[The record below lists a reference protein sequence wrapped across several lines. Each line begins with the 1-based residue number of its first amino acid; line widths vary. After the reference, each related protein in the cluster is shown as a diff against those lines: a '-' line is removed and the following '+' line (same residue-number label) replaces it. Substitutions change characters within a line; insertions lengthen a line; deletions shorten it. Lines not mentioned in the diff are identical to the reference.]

1 MIKWLVRIGSVVG
14 LLLIAFVGVMVLLGG
29 GRTQVNTQASIEL
42 ERSASTIY
50 PYLTTGPL
58 LMKWVSGM
66 ESFQSSEE
74 LRIGRRAQVVMSIGG
89 HRHEVTSEVT
99 AMQTPSSL
107 QIRIEHAEFTD
118 TIDYVLTEHQG
129 PHGTATTLTQRA
141 NSHYKDL
148 MIRLLTPLFQRD
160 VERAMNEN
168 LATLKGLVEREPEVR
183 APHPMPGQN
192 GFHGCCAPALPS
204 Q

>member
-1 MIKWLVRIGSVVG
+1 MIKWLVRIGSAVG

-29 GRTQVNTQASIEL
+29 GRKLVHTQSSIEL
-42 ERSASTIY
+42 ERSVSTVY
-50 PYLTTGPL
+50 PFLTTGPL
-58 LMKWVSGM
+58 LMKWIAGM

-74 LRIGRRAQVVMSIGG
+74 LRVGRRAHVVMSMGG
-89 HRHEVTSEVT
+89 HRHEVTSEVL
-99 AMQTPSSL
+99 AMEPPKSL

-118 TIDYVLTEHQG
+118 TVDYLLTEHQG
-129 PHGTATTLTQRA
+129 PRGTVTTLTQRA
-141 NSHYKDL
+141 SSEYKDL
-148 MIRLLTPLFQRD
+148 IIRLLTPLFQRD

-168 LATLKGLVEREPEVR
+168 LATLKGLCEREPEVR
-183 APHPMPGQN
+183 APHPMPGQT